1 MHRSQWKRVADALK
15 DRIHA
20 ERQKA
25 KNAARRGKPVMWAYH
40 SDIARDLSDVRD
52 EVMATESAYP
62 TRYRE
67 SECAELAQQP
77 RRAPRDAAAWWAL
90 GVHLR
95 HVMREAGMDAPHRSL
110 AWLRERGA

>member
-1 MHRSQWKRVADALK
+1 MSQWKRVAAALK
-15 DRIHA
+15 RRIEA

-25 KNAARRGKPVMWAYH
+25 KNAARRGKPLMWAYH
-40 SDIARDLSDVRD
+40 SDIARDLSHVWHD
-52 EVMATESAYP
+52 VMASESAYP
-62 TRYRE
+62 ACHRE
-67 SECAELAQQP
+67 SECVELAQQP

-110 AWLRERGA
+110 AWLRERAK